1 MNSIFNK
8 RQYPRVSQFKISGLK
23 SAFIRSLSKK
33 LIQSRKIEKLDSE
46 SNLPKYAQIVHEN
59 FIKENLNIPPKHDP
73 ILKYILINDK
83 DSIAKEVPIWKKMKN
98 EYLTGHIDLIQIE
111 NDTVKVIDY
120 KPEGNFLISLPQVA
134 MYGLLVK
141 SQLNINKIKCIS
153 FNKEGGWEYDPS
165 ILKKQ
170 IRDYLISLRIDER
183 PWENFY

>member
-23 SAFIRSLSKK
+23 SAFMRSFSKK
-33 LIQSRKIEKLDSE
+33 LIQNKKIKKLDSE
-46 SNLPKYAQIVHEN
+46 SKLPKLAQIVHEN
-59 FIKENLNIPPKHDP
+59 YFKENLNKIPKHDP

-98 EYLTGHIDLIQIE
+98 VYLTGHIDLIQIE

-134 MYGLLVK
+134 MYGLLIK
-141 SQLNINKIKCIS
+141 SQLKINKIKCVS
-153 FNKEGGWEYDPS
+153 FNKEGAWEYDPN
-165 ILKKQ
+165 ILKKD
-170 IRDYLISLRIDER
+170 IKDYLISLRIDER